1 MLDAMRD
8 GVTDFGRAM
17 MSLATKNGFS
27 QTTCERKCWAK
38 HTEVPDENVRGLE
51 AMLGCDFDDGLVLG
65 KRGSGRPERGV
76 RLRADAFRAKVR
88 EQFVLGI
95 VDVELQLTKL

>member
-1 MLDAMRD
+1 
-8 GVTDFGRAM
+8 
-17 MSLATKNGFS
+17 
-27 QTTCERKCWAK
+27 
-38 HTEVPDENVRGLE
+38 
-51 AMLGCDFDDGLVLG
+51 MLGCDFDDGLVLG

-95 VDVELQLTKL
+95 VNVELQLTKL